1 MVENYSARMWDA
13 EFQTHEQRAKERTA
27 KEGKHQVS
35 QEEFKRSTYE
45 RLLEDYRQWQRSV
58 KELPL
63 EKKYDGAVEQAQSLP
78 KAITSQEVSDFC
90 AGEEVQEQRDL
101 GLFVSAL
108 VNNLHQDDKMII
120 LNLRRVQLL
129 EPIGVVIYSQN
140 LLDYFGFRLT
150 KTVGIIGDLGDNPA
164 YMMEGGHLVVRGN
177 CRGTVGPYMK
187 SGRVTVS
194 GTIRDVGAIRY
205 GGKITCGSNLRN
217 YHQFETI
224 DDVRRLL
231 RGKEHRLL
239 AEIHEQIEAGKPVS
253 LDDRLRE
260 MLCSSIMKTLSN
272 YNIGIYDAE
281 INQNQREIVKLNI
294 EMAELPRHFR
304 RGANITR
311 AMTVGSLPILI
322 PITFYHPWSAVITG
336 PLYVKGAYGI
346 ESRISRKE
354 ADLEQQL
361 ILRGSRIR
369 DLRLS
374 IEDLKR
380 AKRHDIKFKEGN

>member
-1 MVENYSARMWDA
+1 MVENYSARVWDA

-27 KEGKHQVS
+27 KEGKHEVS
-35 QEEFKRSTYE
+35 QKEFKISAYE
-45 RLLEDYRQWQRSV
+45 RLLEEYRQWQMSV

-78 KAITSQEVSDFC
+78 RAITAREISDFC

-108 VNNLHQDDKMII
+108 VNNLQQNDRMII

-129 EPIGVVIYSQN
+129 EPIGAVICSQN
-140 LLDYFGFRLT
+140 LLDYFGFKLT
-150 KTVGIIGDLGDNPA
+150 KTVGVIGDLGDNTA

-177 CRGTVGPYMK
+177 CRGAVGPYMK
-187 SGRVTVS
+187 NGRITVS

-205 GGKITCGSNLRN
+205 GGKITYGSNLRD

-224 DDVRRLL
+224 DNVRRLL
-231 RGKEHRLL
+231 RGEDNRHL
-239 AEIHEQIEAGKPVS
+239 AEIYRQIEAGKPVS
-253 LDDRLRE
+253 LDDKLKER
-260 MLCSSIMKTLSN
+260 LCSAIINTLSN
-272 YNIGIYDAE
+272 YNMGIYDAE
-281 INQNQREIVKLNI
+281 INQNQRVIVKLNI

-311 AMTVGSLPILI
+311 AMTIGSLPILI
-322 PITFYHPWSAVITG
+322 PITFYYPLSAIITG
-336 PLYVKGAYGI
+336 PLYAKGAYEI
-346 ESRISRKE
+346 ESRTSKKKEDLKLELYSRATK
-354 ADLEQQL
+354 
-361 ILRGSRIR
+361 IR